1 MLSIG
6 DLARHTR
13 VSPRMLRHYDALG
26 LVTPERVDPST
37 GYRWYAA
44 SQIGRVNSLVA
55 LKELGFTLEQCR
67 SILDEH
73 VCADD
78 LVRLLHRRQ
87 AHLAAQIE
95 ADTARLA
102 EVGRRLRSIERG
114 LTVTNE
120 TLQLKQLPSLRLLQ
134 AGAEVNDISEIGAM
148 TVALRET
155 VTRLAPATGPR
166 IQTYY
171 GRPDGTKIDVAVG
184 YAAPATGAVPEG
196 LELVELPAQDQGAS
210 VVHRGPASDIAD
222 AWLAFDVALDRQGL
236 EPHGVSRQVLHEES
250 PDFVVA
256 ELQCPVRPRGSACG

>member
-26 LVTPERVDPST
+26 LVTPERVDRST

-73 VCADD
+73 VCVDD
-78 LVRLLHRRQ
+78 LVGLLRERQ
-87 AHLAAQIE
+87 ARLAAQIE

-120 TLQLKQLPSLRLLQ
+120 TLRLKQLPHLRLLQ
-134 AGAEVNDISEIGAM
+134 AGAEVNDISEIGTM
-148 TVALRET
+148 TAALLET
-155 VTRLAPATGPR
+155 VTRQSPATGPR

-184 YAAPATGAVPEG
+184 YAAPADGTVPDG
-196 LELVELPAQDQGAS
+196 LELVDLPAQDQGAS

-222 AWLAFDVALDRQGL
+222 AWQAFDVALDRQGL
-236 EPHGVSRQVLHEES
+236 EPYGVSR
-250 PDFVVA
+250 
-256 ELQCPVRPRGSACG
+256 